1 MSDTVM
7 TRGFTESV
15 DLPASSERVFEFLD
29 DFENLGSHMT
39 RSSWM
44 MAGSSMHYEFDAAR
58 GRETGARV
66 RISGSF
72 LGLRLQ
78 IDEMVDDRE
87 PPSRKSWR
95 TVDAQRM
102 WVIAAYRMGFSVDA
116 TRGGSRV
123 TLFVDYALPPS
134 GVGRV
139 LGLLFGARYARW
151 CVRSMLAAATRRFTS
166 EHAQQTAVPAHG
178 RPSP

>member
-1 MSDTVM
+1 MSDTVL
-7 TRGFTESV
+7 TRGFTQSV
-15 DLPASSERVFEFLD
+15 DLPACRERVFEFLD
-29 DFENLGSHMT
+29 DFANLGSHMT

-44 MAGSSMHYEFDAAR
+44 MAGSSMHYEFDVAR

-116 TRGGSRV
+116 TRSGDRAKLQDLTTQFTQIAGDTRPFAQKYQLS
-123 TLFVDYALPPS
+123 DCLPDNS
-134 GVGRV
+134 
-139 LGLLFGARYARW
+139 
-151 CVRSMLAAATRRFTS
+151 TTS
-166 EHAQQTAVPAHG
+166 
-178 RPSP
+178 